1 MVGYGSTTN
10 NDTGAGGAGRLHMQ
24 TYTAGEDKSRLAN
37 MAKEFGLEH
46 SRRPRTQIR
55 ERVNVPLES
64 LRGFLYERILDPE
77 FANVRMR
84 SIYTY
89 HDDDDEL
96 AGMYGPGGPE
106 VRPPSWKEDDFG
118 DVYDEEQAGVHHDP
132 HAEGL
137 GGDLSAAV
145 LGIIKGM
152 VGMYIT
158 KQTTTKRRQGWIRTL
173 ELLSHRS

>member
-1 MVGYGSTTN
+1 MVGYGSTT
-10 NDTGAGGAGRLHMQ
+10 DTGAGAGRLHMQ

-55 ERVNVPLES
+55 ERVNVPLQS
-64 LRGFLYERILDPE
+64 LRGLYERILDPE

-84 SIYTY
+84 SIYTS
-89 HDDDDEL
+89 HDDDEDEL

-118 DVYDEEQAGVHHDP
+118 DVFDEEHAGVHHDP

-152 VGMYIT
+152 VGT
-158 KQTTTKRRQGWIRTL
+158 
-173 ELLSHRS
+173 